1 MEGMEAVRAKRNQ
14 GWNNRRPNPMT
25 PCQHTTTGHCT
36 LLQCRNRPIRCTGRC
51 AWYVARVEVAQ
62 GWLADWEM
70 EREEE
75 AE

>member
-1 MEGMEAVRAKRNQ
+1 
-14 GWNNRRPNPMT
+14 MT
-25 PCQHTTTGHCT
+25 PCQHTTATHCT

-62 GWLADWEM
+62 GWMADWEM

-75 AE
+75 VS